1 MLRLSKYELGER
13 AEQPNPKPVIPSA
26 AEESKIPGPK
36 QASPVPTL
44 NMNNKSPV
52 PSNSAAPRPQPTHP
66 TQARPDRNAAML
78 RLPIFALR
86 YVLWALGNL
95 RQRLKRPRDY
105 VAFILEGE
113 FPELKAPRP
122 GWLRRRLL
130 PSPQA
135 SLQELGEQFKA
146 LQQDH
151 RVKGVVLHLAK
162 LELAPAQAQT
172 LREFIANLRSAGK
185 RVVTWATGYDNTAY
199 YVASAADEILLQTGG
214 EAGPLG
220 LHGAAIF
227 LGDALQRVGVQ
238 ADFIQ
243 ISPYKTAADP
253 LMRSSMS
260 DEAREMSDW
269 LGDSYF
275 EEFVA
280 AIAAGRGI
288 DETAAR
294 SLVDGAPY
302 TDLRA
307 VESSVVDGLVS
318 EEDLPEYLGAKLR
331 TDGKPARLAT
341 WDDAKSKLLR
351 PPPAPG
357 GRYVALI
364 RIEGAIVDGRSRQPP
379 LKSPLP
385 APILFNKRAGDLSV
399 VQQARRVLA
408 DTRAAAVVLYVDSP
422 GGSASASEAMASALQ
437 RLAAQKPMV
446 AVMGPVAASGG
457 YYVSTPARWI
467 FARPGSVTGSI
478 GVLAGKMVLS
488 GLLDKLLL
496 GREAINRGLHADLEA
511 SDRPFDDAERKVML
525 DSIQRAY
532 DVFLDRVATS
542 RSLSRDDA
550 DAVGGGRVW
559 TGSQALEK
567 GLVDELGGL
576 ESGLAKARQL
586 AGLHPRAR
594 VREAPAH
601 RGSDQPPLPSAPAS
615 IVNYALDGLRLL
627 GGGKTLYLCGLAG
640 IDGRAGE

>member
-1 MLRLSKYELGER
+1 MLKL
-13 AEQPNPKPVIPSA
+13 PV
-26 AEESKIPGPK
+26 
-36 QASPVPTL
+36 L
-44 NMNNKSPV
+44 W
-52 PSNSAAPRPQPTHP
+52 
-66 TQARPDRNAAML
+66 
-78 RLPIFALR
+78 LR
-86 YVLWALGNL
+86 YLLWALGNL
-95 RQRLKRPRDY
+95 RQHLKRPPDY
-105 VAFILEGE
+105 VAFILDGA
-113 FPELKAPRP
+113 FPELKAPRA
-122 GWLRRRLL
+122 GWLRRRLF
-130 PSPQA
+130 PAAQI

-162 LELAPAQAQT
+162 LEMPPAQAQT
-172 LREFIANLRSAGK
+172 LWEFIANLRSAGK

-220 LHGAAIF
+220 LHGAAVF

-260 DEAREMSDW
+260 DEAREMSNW
-269 LGDSYF
+269 LADSHF
-275 EEFVA
+275 QEFVA

-307 VESSVVDGLVS
+307 VESGVVDGLVS
-318 EEDLPEYLGAKLR
+318 EEDLPEHLGAKLR

-351 PPPAPG
+351 PPPVSSR
-357 GRYVALI
+357 RYVALI
-364 RIEGAIVDGRSRQPP
+364 RIDGAIVDGRSRQPP
-379 LKSPLP
+379 FKSPLP

-399 VQQARRVLA
+399 VQQARKALA
-408 DTRAAAVVLYVDSP
+408 DPRAAAAVLYVDSP

-437 RLAAQKPMV
+437 KLAAQKPLV

-457 YYVSTPARWI
+457 YYVSTPAQWI
-467 FARPGSVTGSI
+467 VARPGSVTGSI
-478 GVLAGKMVLS
+478 GVLSGKMVLS
-488 GLLDKLLL
+488 GLLDKLLV
-496 GREAINRGLHADLEA
+496 GRESINRGLHADLEA
-511 SDRPFDDAERKVML
+511 SERPFNDDERKLML

-532 DVFLDRVATS
+532 DVFLDRVAAS

-559 TGSQALEK
+559 TGSQALDK

-576 ESGLAKARQL
+576 ESGLAKAREL
-586 AGLHPRAR
+586 AGLHPRSP
-594 VREAPAH
+594 VREIPAD
-601 RGSDQPPLPSAPAS
+601 RGPDQPPLPSDPAS
-615 IVNYALDGLRLL
+615 IVAYALDGLRLL
-627 GGGKTLYLCGLAG
+627 GGGKALYLCGLAEFG
-640 IDGRAGE
+640 GRAGE